1 MKNRI
6 VTMAVL
12 LCLVASPVLLRAQ
25 GSAAGQGKVGIINI
39 QEAIATTGEGK
50 KALADIQ
57 AKFRPRQQELQ
68 RQQQE
73 IQALTDQ
80 LQKQANTLSDEEQR
94 RLSRELDEKGR
105 LLKRATEDY
114 ETDSRAEGQD
124 VFNRI
129 GRKMVPLI
137 NEYAQQ
143 NGYALIFDPL
153 AVQVPLY
160 YVAKDIDI
168 TEDIIKRFDAANP
181 VKAAATS
188 DASAP
193 GAPTAASRPAAK
205 PAAPAPK
212 PGDKPKP

>member
-12 LCLVASPVLLRAQ
+12 LCVVASPGLLRAQ
-25 GSAAGQGKVGIINI
+25 GSAAAGTGKVGIINI

-94 RLSRELDEKGR
+94 RLSRELDEKQR
-105 LLKRATEDY
+105 LFKRATEDY
-114 ETDSRAEGQD
+114 DTDSRAEGQD

-129 GRKMVPLI
+129 GKKMVPLI

-143 NGYALIFDPL
+143 NGYTLIFDPL
-153 AVQVPLY
+153 AVQVPVY
-160 YVAKDIDI
+160 YVKDIDI
-168 TEDIIKRFDAANP
+168 TEDVIKRYDAANP
-181 VKAAATS
+181 VKADATAP
-188 DASAP
+188 ASPA
-193 GAPTAASRPAAK
+193 AASRPAAK
-205 PAAPAPK
+205 PVAPAPK
-212 PGDKPKP
+212 PADKPKP